1 MFGIRAGR
9 FPCGRMESSWQRE
22 FLPLWFARLLANV
35 VILMGLARGSISLMM
50 IGSSWFLQAYRAR
63 NVASLTASW
72 SLLAQEKSCH

>member
-22 FLPLWFARLLANV
+22 FLPLWFARLLA
-35 VILMGLARGSISLMM
+35 
-50 IGSSWFLQAYRAR
+50 QAYRAR

-72 SLLAQEKSCH
+72 SLLAQKKSCH